1 MAVKSFILEQFLLIK
16 QNQKLVNEQSVREN
30 NSELIKS
37 LVDQI
42 EYLKVTSATKLSF
55 VIK

>member
-1 MAVKSFILEQFLLIK
+1 MKSFILEQFLVIK
-16 QNQKLVNEQSVREN
+16 QNQTLVNEQSVREN
-30 NSELIKS
+30 NSELLKS

-42 EYLKVTSATKLSF
+42 EYLKVTSATKLLF